1 MSGSRPRFAT
11 LAGQMMLASVIS
23 TKTRSPVTVSSELT
37 PNVLCN
43 GIVFGKGELDPLAER
58 ESVSPKRA

>member
-11 LAGQMMLASVIS
+11 LARQVMLASAIS
-23 TKTRSPVTVSSELT
+23 TKTRSPVTVASELT

-43 GIVFGKGELDPLAER
+43 GIVFGKGDLYPLAER
-58 ESVSPKRA
+58 ESVSPKRV

>member
-1 MSGSRPRFAT
+1 MR
-11 LAGQMMLASVIS
+11 QMMLASVSS
-23 TKTRSPVTVSSELT
+23 TKTRSPVTVAAELT

>member
-1 MSGSRPRFAT
+1 
-11 LAGQMMLASVIS
+11 MMLASAIS
-23 TKTRSPVTVSSELT
+23 TKTRSPVTVASELT

-43 GIVFGKGELDPLAER
+43 GIVFGKGDLYPLAER

>member
-1 MSGSRPRFAT
+1 MSGLKPRFAT
-11 LAGQMMLASVIS
+11 LMRQMMLASVSS
-23 TKTRSPVTVSSELT
+23 TKTRSPVTVAAELT